1 MVVSLNG
8 VKVVIKCL
16 AESLFLTGLTSLF
29 TNFMTLPRKKLL
41 LWRERVKIYFEKEQR
56 VMNDLKGIKEILK
69 KHKEKIL
76 REYKVKEI
84 GIFGSFVRGEQKR
97 RSDIDIL
104 VDYSELPDI
113 FLLIDLE
120 DYLRKI
126 LKKKVDLV
134 RKGAIRP
141 ELKEIISKEV
151 VYI

>member
-1 MVVSLNG
+1 
-8 VKVVIKCL
+8 
-16 AESLFLTGLTSLF
+16 
-29 TNFMTLPRKKLL
+29 
-41 LWRERVKIYFEKEQR
+41 
-56 VMNDLKGIKEILK
+56 MNDLKGIKEILK

>member
-1 MVVSLNG
+1 
-8 VKVVIKCL
+8 
-16 AESLFLTGLTSLF
+16 
-29 TNFMTLPRKKLL
+29 
-41 LWRERVKIYFEKEQR
+41 
-56 VMNDLKGIKEILK
+56 MNDLKGIKEILK

-104 VDYSELPDI
+104 VDYSELPDV